1 MCLSVLLRCSI
12 FINDIYF
19 IFSAITTFKLNVTTQ
34 NGALQI
40 PLVAPEITLD
50 GRESKVVVTDYTFGS
65 SSKLL
70 YSTAQIFYAST
81 IDKRDVLFLHGD
93 ISQDHEATLV
103 LTGTPNK
110 VQNTQSSLIKLTT
123 SNSSLASGNTIVSFL
138 PGIKGLV
145 TVWDSDRQLV
155 LYADSVTAA
164 TFWSPVIA
172 GPSNDPLANYWGL
185 GTNESILVGGP
196 YLVRDAK
203 LSGSTLALRG
213 DLKTDARL
221 TLIAPRN
228 VRYITWNDEPV
239 FGDFSVAS
247 SLSSIGGFVG
257 YLRRRHSLTSGIK
270 VPKLTGWKFRDSLP
284 EIQESFN
291 DDTWTIANHTTTN
304 IPLKPHYGDGRILYG
319 CDYGL

>member
-1 MCLSVLLRCSI
+1 MGCSI
-12 FINDIYF
+12 FIDDISF

-50 GRESKVVVTDYTFGS
+50 GRESKVVVTDYTFG

-110 VQNTQSSLIKLTT
+110 VQNTQSSLIKFTT

-138 PGIKGLV
+138 PGIEGLV

-213 DLKTDARL
+213 DLKTDVRL

-228 VRYITWNDEPV
+228 VRYITWNDQPV

-291 DDTWTIANHTTTN
+291 DDTWAVANHTTTN